1 LNWICFFF
9 YGKVKIATAI
19 YEIDHLYPSL
29 HFGIKNAPAVILRDH
44 KYPQELT
51 PQIFVDVASHVG
63 LILPPKRCQLGFTT
77 KELAATTVA
86 TKDQKIVTK
95 SF

>member
-1 LNWICFFF
+1 MFVLVGRPVLARPNKW
-9 YGKVKIATAI
+9 KRVKIAPEL

-29 HFGIKNAPAVILRDH
+29 HFGIKNTLAVILRDH

-51 PQIFVDVASHVG
+51 PQIFVDVASHVE

-77 KELAATTVA
+77 KEL
-86 TKDQKIVTK
+86 DL
-95 SF
+95 